1 MIMDNENACKAR
13 ILAQLLYR
21 AIVRYVKAKKAQI
34 TERKSNFSLDSSRVQ
49 RQRVVGNKQL
59 QAKTSLREE
68 LKGRML

>member
-1 MIMDNENACKAR
+1 MDNENACKAR

-34 TERKSNFSLDSSRVQ
+34 TERKSNFSLDSSRIK
-49 RQRVVGNKQL
+49 RQRVVATKD
-59 QAKTSLREE
+59 SLREE